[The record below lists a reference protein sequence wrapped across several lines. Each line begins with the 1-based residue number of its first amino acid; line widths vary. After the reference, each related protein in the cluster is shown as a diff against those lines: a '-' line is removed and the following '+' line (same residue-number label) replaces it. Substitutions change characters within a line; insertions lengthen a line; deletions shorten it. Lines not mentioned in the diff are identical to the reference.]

1 MSELLAAF
9 GEFSVVITY
18 YFVSEKFWEDHRMP
32 QMDWMIA
39 FIVQIAVSV
48 CWLTVYGRVNGF
60 IFVNFINTSK
70 KGNAVEA
77 SYVKVILGCVLLEL

>member
-1 MSELLAAF
+1 
-9 GEFSVVITY
+9 
-18 YFVSEKFWEDHRMP
+18 MP

-39 FIVQIAVSV
+39 FVMQIAVSV
-48 CWLTVYGRVNGF
+48 CRLTVYGRVNGV
-60 IFVNFINTSK
+60 IVVNFINTSK